1 MFVTSAFAQ
10 ESAPSA
16 DTSHAATE
24 GGTHSST
31 SVPAEAHGTFPP
43 FDPAT
48 FPSQL
53 LWLAITFG
61 LFYLFLKRVVMPRVG
76 GIIDVRNDRITQDL
90 DQAAKLKGEADAAVA
105 AYEQELA
112 EAKTKANAIGQQ
124 ANDAAK
130 AEADTARKK
139 VEAALDAKLGE
150 AEARI
155 SSIKA
160 NAMKE
165 VGSIAEDTAS
175 AIVEALVGGKAS
187 KAEIAAAVKSV
198 AR

>member
-1 MFVTSAFAQ
+1 
-10 ESAPSA
+10 
-16 DTSHAATE
+16 
-24 GGTHSST
+24 
-31 SVPAEAHGTFPP
+31 
-43 FDPAT
+43 
-48 FPSQL
+48 
-53 LWLAITFG
+53 
-61 LFYLFLKRVVMPRVG
+61 
-76 GIIDVRNDRITQDL
+76 
-90 DQAAKLKGEADAAVA
+90 
-105 AYEQELA
+105 
-112 EAKTKANAIGQQ
+112 
-124 ANDAAK
+124 
-130 AEADTARKK
+130 
-139 VEAALDAKLGE
+139 LGE

>member
-1 MFVTSAFAQ
+1 
-10 ESAPSA
+10 
-16 DTSHAATE
+16 
-24 GGTHSST
+24 
-31 SVPAEAHGTFPP
+31 
-43 FDPAT
+43 
-48 FPSQL
+48 
-53 LWLAITFG
+53 
-61 LFYLFLKRVVMPRVG
+61 
-76 GIIDVRNDRITQDL
+76 
-90 DQAAKLKGEADAAVA
+90 
-105 AYEQELA
+105 ELA
-112 EAKTKANAIGQQ
+112 EAKKNANSIGQQ

-139 VEAALDAKLGE
+139 IEAALDGKLGG

-155 SSIKA
+155 ASIKA

>member
-10 ESAPSA
+10 ESAPAA
-16 DTSHAATE
+16 DTSHAAT
-24 GGTHSST
+24 GGDTHSAT
-31 SVPAEAHGTFPP
+31 GVPEAHGAFPP

-61 LFYLFLKRVVMPRVG
+61 LFYLFLKRVVVPRVG
-76 GIIDVRNDRITQDL
+76 GIIDVRNDRISQDL
-90 DQAAKLKGEADAAVA
+90 DQASKLKGEADAAVA

-112 EAKTKANAIGQQ
+112 EAKKNANSIGQQ
-124 ANDAAK
+124 AADAAK
-130 AEADTARKK
+130 TEAETARKK
-139 VEAALDAKLGE
+139 IEAALDEKLGE